1 MDRLSPSVTT
11 VAILLSGS
19 RWSKPK
25 ILIVARCGRFLRA
38 DRKMPTGIDLIPR
51 VRAVLEDSARVGKT
65 ITFGEIERKIGV
77 KIGAWNKVL
86 DPIYEDC
93 RTQGH
98 PDLTAIIIY
107 KETGYPPFFSDGG
120 EARSKRFNPNNL
132 RQVGRWQ
139 EEVARVFSTWKAF

>member
-65 ITFGEIERKIGV
+65 ITFGEIERRIGL

-107 KETGYPPFFSDGG
+107 KEPFFSDGD

-139 EEVARVFSTWKAF
+139 EEVARVFSTWK

>member
-11 VAILLSGS
+11 VAIPLSGS
-19 RWSKPK
+19 RWSKRK

-51 VRAVLEDSARVGKT
+51 VRAVLEDSARKT

-132 RQVGRWQ
+132 RPVGRWQ
-139 EEVARVFSTWKAF
+139 EEVTRVFSTWKAS

>member
-1 MDRLSPSVTT
+1 
-11 VAILLSGS
+11 
-19 RWSKPK
+19 
-25 ILIVARCGRFLRA
+25 
-38 DRKMPTGIDLIPR
+38 MPTGIDLIPR

-98 PDLTAIIIY
+98 PDLTHNLQGNRI
-107 KETGYPPFFSDGG
+107 PPFFSDGG

-139 EEVARVFSTWKAF
+139 EEVARVF